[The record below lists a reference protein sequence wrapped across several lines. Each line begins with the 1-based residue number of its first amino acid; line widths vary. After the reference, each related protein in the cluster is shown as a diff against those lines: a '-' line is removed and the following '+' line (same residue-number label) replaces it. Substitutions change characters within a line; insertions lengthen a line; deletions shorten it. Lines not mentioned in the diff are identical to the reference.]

1 MFSLL
6 VVRASLRSL
15 NVSRQ
20 SYEGKRSNDLFHRL
34 NVLRGYRS
42 NITSERTG
50 AIRANCFGCVES
62 RMQGATNCFDK
73 GKAILTYSAAL
84 ERI

>member
-6 VVRASLRSL
+6 VVRASL

-34 NVLRGYRS
+34 NVPEG
-42 NITSERTG
+42 IQ
-50 AIRANCFGCVES
+50 IQHHF
-62 RMQGATNCFDK
+62 
-73 GKAILTYSAAL
+73 
-84 ERI
+84 

>member
-34 NVLRGYRS
+34 NVPEG
-42 NITSERTG
+42 IQ
-50 AIRANCFGCVES
+50 IQHHF
-62 RMQGATNCFDK
+62 
-73 GKAILTYSAAL
+73 
-84 ERI
+84 

>member
-6 VVRASLRSL
+6 VVRASLGSL

-34 NVLRGYRS
+34 NVPEGIQPTSLLNVRGQ
-42 NITSERTG
+42 SEQTVLD
-50 AIRANCFGCVES
+50 ASIP
-62 RMQGATNCFDK
+62 
-73 GKAILTYSAAL
+73 
-84 ERI
+84 